1 VGTVLDDPP
10 PFDRDDAP
18 GVPQCRQPMAIKMT
32 VRFWQMRR
40 ISDYRSAEAVWGKF
54 AADSPVEGDGFE
66 PSVPG
71 ESGFGFAREGP
82 NIRIQLQRRVIQTR

>member
-10 PFDRDDAP
+10 PFDRDDAR

-32 VRFWQMRR
+32 VRFSQMRR

-54 AADSPVEGDGFE
+54 AADSPVEGD
-66 PSVPG
+66 S
-71 ESGFGFAREGP
+71 A
-82 NIRIQLQRRVIQTR
+82 IQQKISLLYKQVAKDA